1 MWNTVRP
8 SIDMID
14 KFSLDN
20 LKYKVTGVLGIG
32 VASLGTKAYVGKGV
46 AFDNKTRLGDMLS
59 TLVLLFI

>member
-1 MWNTVRP
+1 
-8 SIDMID
+8 MID

>member
-1 MWNTVRP
+1 MRP

-14 KFSLDN
+14 KFSLGN

-32 VASLGTKAYVGKGV
+32 VASLGTKAYVGNDV
-46 AFDNKTRLGDMLS
+46 AIDNNTRLGDLLS